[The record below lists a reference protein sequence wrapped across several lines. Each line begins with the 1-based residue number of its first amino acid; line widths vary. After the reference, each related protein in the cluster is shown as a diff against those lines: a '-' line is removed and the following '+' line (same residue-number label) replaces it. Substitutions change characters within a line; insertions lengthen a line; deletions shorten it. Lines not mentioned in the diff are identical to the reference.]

1 MAVEAAT
8 AEPVAPELTRRQMN
22 VLFATIALGML
33 LAALDQTIVAT
44 ALPTIVGDL
53 GGGAHVSW
61 VVTSYLITNT
71 IATVLAGK
79 FGDLFGRKRVFQI
92 STALFVIASGLCGLA
107 NSMTWLVGWRA
118 VQGVG
123 AGGLMVTAMALIA
136 DIIPLRERGKY
147 QGMLGAVFGVAT
159 VIGPLLGGL
168 FTDHLSWRWCFYVN
182 LPIGIAV
189 ILISARTMPA
199 VTSRLRPVID
209 YLGIVLV
216 AIGAGG
222 LTLATSLGGQTWGW
236 GSPQIITIFIVSAIA
251 IVAFVFA
258 ERGAREPMLPLRL
271 FANPVFVVSSAVAL
285 VVGFAMLGAMTFL
298 PTYLQYVRGVS
309 ATSSGLR
316 TLPMVVG
323 LFVAS
328 TAAGTV
334 VGRTG
339 RYKIF
344 PIAGSA
350 LMAVGLYLFSRL
362 DEFTSFWVL
371 SAYLVVFGVGL
382 GLCMQILTIIVQNTS
397 EYRDLG
403 VATSGVTF
411 FRSLGGSFGAAVFG
425 AIYANHL
432 AQHLPAALARS
443 PRLPPADVAVP
454 ERLHSHPTAVIAP
467 IVHAYAVTIQS
478 VFLYAVPV
486 AAIAFV
492 LSLFLKQVPLRDAAR
507 ASATDI
513 GEGFNAPE
521 PLDPERNLEIA
532 IARLMAKEG
541 GAAIPVIRERSE
553 TMLGIGDGW
562 CVAQVHLRQRHH
574 QPTDMDA
581 IARQVLVPA
590 EVLLPAFRN
599 AVSAGFLSGG
609 PGAWSLTD
617 VGQREWDRFSLA
629 LKDWL
634 SGRLDM
640 PLADDRAE
648 VDAALGRLTSRFLD
662 EDTTARVRGRV
673 LELTTAGPAVD
684 ASPSDNSAT
693 TPRG

>member
-1 MAVEAAT
+1 MAVEVET
-8 AEPVAPELTRRQMN
+8 AELAAPDLSRRQMN

-107 NSMTWLVGWRA
+107 NSITWLVAWRA

-189 ILISARTMPA
+189 ILISARTMPTVVA
-199 VTSRLRPVID
+199 KSRPVID
-209 YLGIVLV
+209 YLGIVLIAV
-216 AIGAGG
+216 GAGG
-222 LTLATSLGGQTWGW
+222 LTLATSLGGQTWAW
-236 GSPQIITIFIVSAIA
+236 GSPEIIATFIVSVLA
-251 IVAFVFA
+251 IVAFVLA
-258 ERGAREPMLPLRL
+258 ERRAREPMLPMRL
-271 FANPVFVVSSAVAL
+271 FANPVFIVSSAVAL

-328 TAAGTV
+328 TAAGTI

-344 PIAGSA
+344 PITGSA
-350 LMAVGLYLFSRL
+350 LMAVGLYLLSRL
-362 DEFTSFWVL
+362 TEFTSFWVL
-371 SAYLVVFGVGL
+371 SADLVVFGVGL

-425 AIYANHL
+425 AIYANQL

-443 PRLPPADVAVP
+443 PRLPPADATIP
-454 ERLHSHPTAVIAP
+454 EALHSHPLVAIAQV
-467 IVHAYAVTIQS
+467 VHAYAVTIQT
-478 VFLYAVPV
+478 VFVWAVPV
-486 AAIAFV
+486 ALIAFV

-521 PLDPERNLEIA
+521 PLDPERKLEIA

-541 GAAIPVIRERSE
+541 RSAIPGIRERSG
-553 TMLGIGDGW
+553 TMLGIGSGW
-562 CVAQVHLRQRHH
+562 CVAQVHLRRRHSR
-574 QPTDMDA
+574 PTDMA
-581 IARQVLVPA
+581 SIARQVMVPS
-590 EVLLPAFRN
+590 EVLLPAFRE
-599 AVSAGFLSGG
+599 AAAAGYVGG
-609 PGAWSLTD
+609 DANSWTLTD
-617 VGQREWDRFSLA
+617 VGEREWDRFSAA

-634 SGRLDM
+634 SERLEI
-640 PLADDRAE
+640 PLADDRAQI
-648 VDAALGRLTSRFLD
+648 DAALGRLTGRFLD
-662 EDTTARVRGRV
+662 EETTARVRGRV
-673 LELTTAGPAVD
+673 LELATAESRVD
-684 ASPSDNSAT
+684 ADGAT
-693 TPRG
+693 SRRR

>member
-1 MAVEAAT
+1 MAVEVAT
-8 AEPVAPELTRRQMN
+8 EERAAPELSRRQMN
-22 VLFATIALGML
+22 VLFGTIALGML

-118 VQGVG
+118 VQGIG

-189 ILISARTMPA
+189 VLISARTMPT
-199 VTSRLRPVID
+199 VTAKLKPVID

-222 LTLATSLGGQTWGW
+222 LTLATSLGGQTWAW
-236 GSPQIITIFIVSAIA
+236 GSPQIIAIFIVSVIA
-251 IVAFVFA
+251 LVAFVFA
-258 ERGAREPMLPLRL
+258 ERVAREPMLPLRL

-323 LFVAS
+323 LFAAS
-328 TAAGTV
+328 TTAGTI

-362 DEFTSFWVL
+362 DEFTSFWIL
-371 SAYLVVFGVGL
+371 SAYLVIFGVGL

-425 AIYANHL
+425 AIYANQL

-454 ERLHSHPTAVIAP
+454 ERLHSHPTIVIAP
-467 IVHAYAVTIQS
+467 VVHAYAVTIQT
-478 VFLYAVPV
+478 VFLWAAPV
-486 AAIAFV
+486 AVIAFV
-492 LSLFLKQVPLRDAAR
+492 LALFLKQVPLRDAAR

-521 PLDPERNLEIA
+521 PLDPECKLEIA
-532 IARLMAKEG
+532 IGRLMAKEG
-541 GAAIPVIRERSE
+541 RTAIPGIRERSG
-553 TMLGIGDGW
+553 TMLDIGNGW
-562 CVAQVHLRQRHH
+562 CVAQVHLRERHR
-574 QPTDMDA
+574 QPTNMDA

-590 EVLLPAFRN
+590 EVLLPAFQN

-617 VGQREWDRFSLA
+617 TGQREWDRFSLA

-634 SGRLDM
+634 SERLDV
-640 PLADDRAE
+640 PLADDRAQ
-648 VDAALGRLTSRFLD
+648 VDAALGRLTGRFLD
-662 EDTTARVRGRV
+662 EETTARVRGRW
-673 LELTTAGPAVD
+673 LEPATAGPPD
-684 ASPSDNSAT
+684 AGPSDNGAAT
-693 TPRG
+693 RHG

>member
-1 MAVEAAT
+1 MAVEVAT
-8 AEPVAPELTRRQMN
+8 AEPVAPDLSRRQMN

-79 FGDLFGRKRVFQI
+79 FGDLFGRKRVFQV

-118 VQGVG
+118 VQGIG

-168 FTDHLSWRWCFYVN
+168 LTDHLSWRWCFYVN

-189 ILISARTMPA
+189 ILISARTMPTLTA
-199 VTSRLRPVID
+199 TLRPVID
-209 YLGIVLV
+209 YLGIVLIAV
-216 AIGAGG
+216 GAGG
-222 LTLATSLGGQTWGW
+222 LTLATSLGGQTWAW
-236 GSPQIITIFIVSAIA
+236 RSPEIIATFIVSVLA

-258 ERGAREPMLPLRL
+258 ERRAREPMLPMRL

-309 ATSSGLR
+309 ATASGLR

-328 TAAGTV
+328 TAAGTI

-344 PIAGSA
+344 PVLGSA
-350 LMAVGLYLFSRL
+350 LMAVGLYLLSRL
-362 DEFTSFWVL
+362 SEFTSFWVL
-371 SAYLVVFGVGL
+371 SADLVVFGVGL

-397 EYRDLG
+397 QYRDLG

-425 AIYANHL
+425 AIYANQL

-443 PRLPPADVAVP
+443 PRLPPTDATIP
-454 ERLHSHPTAVIAP
+454 EALHSHPPVVIAP
-467 IVHAYAVTIQS
+467 VVHAYAVTIQTLF
-478 VFLYAVPV
+478 VWAVPV
-486 AAIAFV
+486 AVIAFV

-541 GAAIPVIRERSE
+541 RSAIPGIRDRSG
-553 TMLGIGDGW
+553 TMLGIGTGW
-562 CVAQVHLRQRHH
+562 CVAQVHLRRRHG
-574 QPTDMDA
+574 QPTDMVS
-581 IARQVLVPA
+581 IARQVMVPS
-590 EVLLPAFRN
+590 EVLLPAFRE
-599 AVSAGFLSGG
+599 AAAAGYIGG
-609 PGAWSLTD
+609 DADSWTMTD
-617 VGQREWDRFSLA
+617 VGQREWDRFSGA

-634 SGRLDM
+634 SERLEI
-640 PLADDRAE
+640 PLADDRAQI
-648 VDAALGRLTSRFLD
+648 DAALGRLTGRFLD
-662 EDTTARVRGRV
+662 EETTARMRGRA
-673 LELTTAGPAVD
+673 LGLATADSRAG
-684 ASPSDNSAT
+684 ASSAT
-693 TPRG
+693 TRRG